1 MKQDGYNALHCAA
14 AVGQLE
20 ALKYLSP
27 IFGNKRFSVARSGE
41 TCLSLARRNGHQ
53 EVVRYLLEE
62 GGFKSN

>member
-1 MKQDGYNALHCAA
+1 MKQDGYNALHRAA

-20 ALKYLSP
+20 ALKYLLP
-27 IFGNKRFSVARSGE
+27 IFGNKRFSVTRRGE
-41 TCLSLARRNGHQ
+41 TCLSLALEEEHQ